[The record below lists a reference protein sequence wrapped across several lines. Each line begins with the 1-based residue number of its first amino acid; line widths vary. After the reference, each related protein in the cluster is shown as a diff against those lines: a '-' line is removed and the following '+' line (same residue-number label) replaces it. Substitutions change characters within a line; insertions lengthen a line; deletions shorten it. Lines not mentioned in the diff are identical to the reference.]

1 MDALKVRQKTANSP
15 EKELLAQIYAI
26 LHQRST
32 GMDDLPRL
40 HELRPP
46 MRLRRAIEL
55 KRAREME
62 EAMETANEKS
72 IVRLISTV
80 IPMKAGRGWFSV
92 SDNKIG
98 PTQHLQSISHSISLP
113 KRALTDPV
121 GYAISGLIY
130 RIAKRDDE

>member
-1 MDALKVRQKTANSP
+1 MDALKVRQEAADSP
-15 EKELLAQIYAI
+15 ERELLGQVYSI
-26 LHQRST
+26 LFQRST
-32 GMDDLPRL
+32 AINDLPRL

-55 KRAREME
+55 NRARKME

-80 IPMKAGRGWFSV
+80 IPMKSGRGWFSI
-92 SDNKIG
+92 SDNKVG

-113 KRALTDPV
+113 KRAITDPA
-121 GYAISGLIY
+121 GYAIAGLIY
-130 RIAKRDDE
+130 RNAMRDDE